1 MLAGGEKRIAWCVW
15 DPWKLA
21 LGSAAA
27 DGSSRAQCF
36 RALVASERALRHSM
50 PETKCLRKSK
60 VGAGTVLSVDQAKRA
75 LWLQDWL

>member
-1 MLAGGEKRIAWCVW
+1 MCWITGKTSGACFGGLET
-15 DPWKLA
+15 LS

-27 DGSSRAQCF
+27 DGCSRAQCF

-50 PETKCLRKSK
+50 PATKCLRKSK

-75 LWLQDWL
+75 LWLQDLL